1 MITDRINNS
10 LDALFNVEDDII
22 YRRLICDKY
31 GTIPAVINKP
41 TDIDIGVI
49 ASQIEYLRRLTIDL
63 IKQIYIDQA
72 SGEFLRYQL
81 EEFFSSLQLEDETDV
96 EWVQRT
102 IAIVFQHK
110 VSRATIILSLRPY
123 STQEP
128 IISNVIED
136 SAYAD
141 FSFADIYVKSKSM
154 NPYGTGYV
162 FVFPA
167 VSENYSSAFF
177 TIKITLYD
185 TPFSDIYTVQGILNN
200 IIAAGISYVL
210 QIIYTP

>member
-10 LDALFNVEDDII
+10 LDVLFNPDDDRI
-22 YRRLICDKY
+22 YRALVCDKD
-31 GTIPAVINKP
+31 GIIPAVINIP
-41 TDIDIGVI
+41 TDIDIGI
-49 ASQIEYLRRLTIDL
+49 ITGQIEYLRRLSIDL
-63 IKQIYIDQA
+63 VKQIYIDQA
-72 SGEFLRYQL
+72 SGEFLKYQL
-81 EEFFSSLQLEDETDV
+81 EEFFGSLQLENESDV

-110 VSRATIILSLRPY
+110 ISRAMIIYSMRPF
-123 STQEP
+123 SSREP
-128 IISNVIED
+128 IISNIVED

-141 FSFADIYVKSKSM
+141 FSYADVYIKDKVLV
-154 NPYGTGYV
+154 GTTYY

-167 VSENYSSAFF
+167 VTENYSSAYF

-185 TPFSDIYTVQGILNN
+185 TLSSDIYTVQGILDN
-200 IIAAGISYVL
+200 IITAGISYVL